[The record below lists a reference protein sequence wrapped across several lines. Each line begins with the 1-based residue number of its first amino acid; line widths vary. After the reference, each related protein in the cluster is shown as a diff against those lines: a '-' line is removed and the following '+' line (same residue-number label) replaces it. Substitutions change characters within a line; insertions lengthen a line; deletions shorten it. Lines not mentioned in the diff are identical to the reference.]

1 MYSENHPL
9 ERKKYLRRALG
20 DRIYERLEELTM
32 KELIYEDHDWRCPNC
47 KYRVDGWNV
56 DNHPQVECPR
66 CKTISLFHKSI
77 ADNIPESEFKGR
89 LQAQLNQSSESG
101 LDDLNSHKK
110 TLYNTGPDTKR
121 KNWSKFASLI
131 ENQFKHGGE
140 KYLLDNQKDKEFTD
154 LVCEVSPGKTG
165 IDWILQ
171 TCVKY
176 IGRYLNFQ
184 RERDLLKIATYCYI
198 AWLKAGH
205 HLNEEHDEDTQRS
218 KKDVEEITSL

>member
-1 MYSENHPL
+1 MAFYGRL
-9 ERKKYLRRALG
+9 KKGDRKQYLRQALG
-20 DRIYERLEELTM
+20 DDLYERLEEVT
-32 KELIYEDHDWRCPNC
+32 
-47 KYRVDGWNV
+47 VA
-56 DNHPQVECPR
+56 
-66 CKTISLFHKSI
+66 KTIAQTHGDGQGEDFSNQRNKSI